1 MLAAAT
7 LAALSSCTQCTLS
20 GCVHAC
26 VGWQWERSENPSLR
40 NLALRDSV
48 HTRQVGI
55 ARALHAA
62 CLPRCFAWSS
72 DYFTMAAAGSVEQ
85 DPLCADAATPR
96 RNEKPSKSRK
106 QHAWIQETRDVVAV
120 IQSEGDDAADLR
132 SEMFNQEVRASKAVQ
147 LMDNALESS
156 GRPTLASLAA
166 RLNKPARLETLRECG
181 AGNQRS
187 DTMGLAPQHYA
198 ARFGHAEVLK
208 TLQGWQ
214 PIKPSLQ
221 AEGER
226 QTLFDPELVDRYG
239 RTATSFAIAHDHAN
253 LVRQLGPVSL
263 RGNDTLLGTSNLH
276 AAVALGRVPV
286 VQVLAEHCQGQDA
299 PEAQQ
304 HQVAAD
310 RLGRTPSH
318 MAALARPV
326 RSQGSQLQACWGELQ
341 ACSDMERRDEAGP
354 DGQSPLH
361 FAALANN
368 AAAITGLFKQRP
380 ELLVQRDDRDNTALH
395 LAAQYGHVA
404 SLRALSECRKTAQ
417 GSTDAEV
424 TQAEQAAQAAQAAL
438 QQVESALQT
447 AQTARIAAEGQWSAA
462 DSAAEPA
469 QHEFTA
475 SEERAAAASEALAVA
490 QAVVEEADA
499 RVQAAVPDDLASAQ
513 QAKAD
518 AAQAV
523 TDATTAL
530 NAAQAATQAANNT
543 LTPLR
548 QTADA
553 QRAKFE
559 AAQTAEKQ
567 QEEHVSSAKTALDS
581 ANAKLQAA
589 RERKADCDGLMD
601 AKNDQGSTALHA
613 AALAR
618 SSLATQFLLEQLGA
632 NPNAQDKHGRTALHI
647 ACSVAYASAE
657 IADLLVS
664 KAASLD
670 LADERGNLPLHEAA
684 ATGLVNLVSLALG
697 STGTLVRT
705 ANAAGYLPLHCAVMP
720 QDVVIRD
727 TAQLPAMGGGL
738 DAVVYHLVSAGADVH
753 AVAAGSG
760 SFRNVT
766 ALDIVAQQLAE
777 GRDEEQRLLQLVALL
792 NAGACVLHEY
802 GHDEAPPCMEPDE
815 VRRAT
820 KRSELLLDKLREVPT
835 REVPDHDDDAY

>member
-1 MLAAAT
+1 MLAAAALT
-7 LAALSSCTQCTLS
+7 VLSSCVQCNLS
-20 GCVHAC
+20 VYVHAC
-26 VGWQWERSENPSLR
+26 DTWLRERSDCPCLS

-48 HTRQVGI
+48 RTRLVGI
-55 ARALHAA
+55 SSALHAA
-62 CLPRCFAWSS
+62 CLPRLAAWTS
-72 DYFTMAAAGSVEQ
+72 DYIIMAAAGSVEQ
-85 DPLCADAATPR
+85 DPLCTDAATSR
-96 RNEKPSKSRK
+96 HNEKPARSRK
-106 QHAWIQETRDVVAV
+106 QHAWIQETRDVVDI

-147 LMDNALESS
+147 LMDNALENS

-166 RLNKPARLETLRECG
+166 RLNKPARLATLRECG

-187 DTMGLAPQHYA
+187 DTVGLAPQHYA
-198 ARFGHAEVLK
+198 ARFGHAEALK
-208 TLQGWQ
+208 MLQEWQ
-214 PIKPSLQ
+214 PIKSSLQ
-221 AEGER
+221 ADGER

-239 RTATSFAIAHDHAN
+239 RTATSFAIAHDYAD

-263 RGNDTLLGTSNLH
+263 RGNDTLLSTSNLH
-276 AAVALGRVPV
+276 TAVALGRVPV
-286 VQVLAEHCQGQDA
+286 VQVLAEHWQGQDT
-299 PEAQQ
+299 PEARQ
-304 HQVAAD
+304 QVAAD

-326 RSQGSQLQACWGELQ
+326 RSQGAQLQACWDGLQ
-341 ACSDMERRDEAGP
+341 ACAEMERRDEAGP

-368 AAAITGLFKQRP
+368 AAAIAGLFKQRP
-380 ELLVQRDDRDNTALH
+380 ELLVQRDDHGNTALH

-404 SLRALSECRKTAQ
+404 SLQALCESRKTAQ
-417 GSTDAEV
+417 SSADAEV
-424 TQAEQAAQAAQAAL
+424 TQAEQEAQAAQDAL
-438 QQVESALQT
+438 QNVESALQT
-447 AQTARIAAEGQWSAA
+447 AQTARIAAEDQWSAA

-469 QHEFTA
+469 QREVTA
-475 SEERAAAASEALAVA
+475 SEERVAAASEALAAA
-490 QAVVEEADA
+490 QAQAEEADA
-499 RVQAAVPDDLASAQ
+499 RVQAAATDDPAAAQ

-523 TDATTAL
+523 TDATAAL
-530 NAAQAATQAANNT
+530 NAAQATVQAANNT
-543 LTPLR
+543 LVPLR
-548 QTADA
+548 QTADGR
-553 QRAKFE
+553 RANFE
-559 AAQTAEKQ
+559 AAQIAEKQ
-567 QEEHVSSAKTALDS
+567 QEEHVSNAKTALDS

-589 RERKADCDGLMD
+589 REHKADCDGLMD
-601 AKNDQGSTALHA
+601 AKNVQGSTALHA

-618 SSLATQFLLEQLGA
+618 SSFAAQFLLDQLGA
-632 NPNAQDKHGRTALHI
+632 NPNVQDKHGRTALHI

-664 KAASLD
+664 KAASLE
-670 LADERGNLPLHEAA
+670 LADVGGNLPLHEAA

-697 STGTLVRT
+697 SAGTLACT

-720 QDVVIRD
+720 KDVVIRD

-738 DAVVYHLVSAGADVH
+738 DAVIYHLVSAGADVH

-777 GRDEEQRLLQLVALL
+777 GRDEEQRLLQLAALL

-802 GHDEAPPCMEPDE
+802 GHDDAPPCMEPDE
-815 VRRAT
+815 VRRVT
-820 KRSELLLDKLREVPT
+820 KRSELLLGKLREVPT
-835 REVPDHDDDAY
+835 REVPDHDDDAF